1 MSYTLETGKLGEQ
14 AAANFLENKGWK
26 IAARNYRAGKGE
38 IDLIAWKNERVLV
51 FVEVKTRGDNLFSAP
66 QDAVDRKK
74 REHIARTAGAFM
86 QKIQHEGAVRFDIIS
101 VLLRD
106 GELRD
111 IQHIEDAFFPGLR

>member
-1 MSYTLETGKLGEQ
+1 MNNPLETGRLGEQ
-14 AAANFLENKGWK
+14 AAADFLEKKGWK

-74 REHIARTAGAFM
+74 REHVARTAGAFM

-111 IQHIEDAFFPGLR
+111 IQHIEDAFWLTG